1 MFRRITRWLDPI
13 LLIGLLV
20 SVAVGVG
27 MVLTGNDTLSGL
39 TIGLLST
46 IVTLLIDAIARIQKA
61 EHSFLEAAG
70 LSRILSDESIGETLR
85 EMANYFEAIRKYN
98 FDHYSRIA
106 EIAIDECKTRLRE
119 ISSGSVVV
127 PSRTAQAYGYLGIQQ
142 ARRDIKVI
150 HIGSMDFW
158 NSDFGRKYFGL
169 NREAI
174 KRGVQITRI
183 FALTP
188 EEARVSVTTLREQ
201 ERAGIRVLVV
211 RPDRVDHEFMIFD
224 DRILVDFDVDEKGGY
239 RLERVVLDPAQVR
252 RKVEEFQHLVARYGK
267 TIKEATSDV

>member
-1 MFRRITRWLDPI
+1 MFKRITRWLDPI
-13 LLIGLLV
+13 LLIGLLA
-20 SVAVGVG
+20 SVVVGVG

-61 EHSFLEAAG
+61 EHSFLDAAG
-70 LSRILSDESIGETLR
+70 LSRIFSDESIGETLR
-85 EMANYFEAIRKYN
+85 EIANYFEAIKEHN

-106 EIAIDECKTRLRE
+106 EITIDECRARLRE
-119 ISSGSVVV
+119 IASGSVIV
-127 PSRTAQAYGYLGIQQ
+127 PSRTAQAYGYLGTQQ

-158 NSDFGRKYFGL
+158 SSDFGRKYLGL
-169 NREAI
+169 NRGAV

-188 EEARVSVTTLREQ
+188 EEARGSIKTLREQ
-201 ERAGIRVLVV
+201 EKAGIRVLVV

-224 DRILVDFDVDEKGGY
+224 DRILIDFDIDEEGGY
-239 RLERVVLDPAQVR
+239 KLERVVLDPAQVR
-252 RKVEEFQHLVARYGK
+252 RKVEEFQHLVTRYAK
-267 TIKEATSDV
+267 TIKEVTSAV